1 MRRDK
6 GNIIP
11 FNKLRKV
18 IHLKR
23 CAKSGRGVPVS
34 AVVFWLLGVCCILY
48 CGGIAVVGFGTYF
61 FLIWGVMGIAL
72 LLLGTLLSNRE
83 LVRRAPRWL
92 KVIILSLFF
101 LGISLFAGVEGL
113 ILSQYRA
120 APEPGADYVIIL
132 GAQWR
137 QEGPSEVLRRRL
149 DKAVEYLNENP
160 DTQVIVS
167 GGQGSNEPVS
177 EAAGMRKYLV
187 DAGISDERIRMEDAS
202 INTYQNI
209 VFSGRLLDPENDK
222 VVIVTNN
229 FHVFRAVRIA
239 EKQGYKDVEGMAA
252 GSVAG
257 MAPHNLLREFFGVVK
272 DFLEGNL

>member
-1 MRRDK
+1 MRRGKNDLNLFEK
-6 GNIIP
+6 S
-11 FNKLRKV
+11 KTV
-18 IHLKR
+18 IYLK
-23 CAKSGRGVPVS
+23 GRGRGERGIPVS
-34 AVVFWLLGVCCILY
+34 ALLFWLLGVCCILY
-48 CGGIAVVGFGTYF
+48 CGGIAIMGFGTYF
-61 FLIWGVMGIAL
+61 FLIWGAMGIVF

-83 LVRRAPRWL
+83 LVRRVPRWL
-92 KVIILSLFF
+92 KVITLSLFF
-101 LGISLFAGVEGL
+101 LGILLFVGVEGL

-120 APEPGADYVIIL
+120 VPEPGADYVIIL

-137 QEGPSEVLRRRL
+137 LEGPSEVLRRRL

-160 DTQVIVS
+160 GTQVIVS

-177 EAAGMRKYLV
+177 EAAGMRQYLV
-187 DAGISDERIRMEDAS
+187 DAGINDERILMEDAS
-202 INTYQNI
+202 TNTFQNL
-209 VFSGRLLDPENDK
+209 VFSSRLLDPENDK

-229 FHVFRAVRIA
+229 FHVFRAVCIA
-239 EKQGYKDVEGMAA
+239 EKQGYRDVKGMAA

>member
-6 GNIIP
+6 GKLIP
-11 FNKLRKV
+11 FEKLRKV
-18 IHLKR
+18 IYLKR
-23 CAKSGRGVPVS
+23 RDKLKRKTPVS
-34 AVVFWLLGVCCILY
+34 AVLFWLLGVCCILY
-48 CGGIAVVGFGTYF
+48 CAGIAVVGFGTYF
-61 FLIWGVMGIAL
+61 FLVWGATGIVFL
-72 LLLGTLLSNRE
+72 LSGTLLSNRE
-83 LVRRAPRWL
+83 LVGRLPKWL
-92 KVIILSLFF
+92 KVIIFSLFF
-101 LGISLFAGVEGL
+101 LGILLFVGVEGL

-120 APEPGADYVIIL
+120 VPKPGADYVIIL

-149 DKAVEYLNENP
+149 DKAIEYLNENP

-167 GGQGSNEPVS
+167 GGQGRNEPVS

-187 DAGISDERIRMEDAS
+187 DAGIYDERILLEDTS
-202 INTYQNI
+202 TNTFQNL
-209 VFSGRLLDPENDK
+209 VFSGRLLDPENDR
-222 VVIVTNN
+222 VIIVTNN

-239 EKQGYKDVEGMAA
+239 DKQGYKHVEGMAA
-252 GSVAG
+252 DSMAG